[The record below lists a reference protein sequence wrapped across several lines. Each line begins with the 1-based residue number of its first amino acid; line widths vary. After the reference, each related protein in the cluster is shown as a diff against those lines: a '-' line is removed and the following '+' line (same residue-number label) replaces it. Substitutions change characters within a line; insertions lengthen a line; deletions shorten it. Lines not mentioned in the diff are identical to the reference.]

1 MLKSRERNAEYLNYS
16 VQNELVTTSVGE
28 EQWNLLEQDA
38 RKYLFN
44 VSQSLDKAFMYSS
57 FPLDIRRKVG
67 RGVLRRTSWLDS
79 WNGRPMV

>member
-1 MLKSRERNAEYLNYS
+1 MLKSGESNAEWLNYS

-28 EQWNLLEQDA
+28 EEWNLLERDA

-57 FPLDIRRKVG
+57 FPPGYAQK
-67 RGVLRRTSWLDS
+67 
-79 WNGRPMV
+79 NGQPMVLIPADTGDFSP